1 MINPDNI
8 KSSKSNSVLLN
19 KEHYMGVYNKIGIK
33 IKMDKNDRFV
43 ADEFY
48 REDQCRELVG
58 FVNVSQLHTFHTV
71 HQSSR

>member
-48 REDQCRELVG
+48 REDQCRELVS